1 MSDPTKRTINAKLI
15 LKDIQ
20 AGVDESEIKQKYKLT
35 HKGYQSVF
43 QKLSAMGLLKES
55 DPHFGAST
63 PKQKPRNPERDVP
76 ITWRCP
82 ACGTPQTR
90 AYEECPHCGV
100 IVAKAAAMR
109 RQGHPHPQSY
119 SFETR
124 DADSGGSTRWPVIIV
139 SIFAFLVVGGAILK
153 WSSHK
158 GTKASISAAP
168 PTPGSVR
175 SFTTTNF
182 EREVKDASKTMP
194 VLIMFYADW

>member
-1 MSDPTKRTINAKLI
+1 MTDPPKRTINAKLI
-15 LKDIQ
+15 LRDIQ

-35 HKGYQSVF
+35 DKGYQSVF
-43 QKLSAMGLLKES
+43 QKLYAMGLLKES
-55 DPHFGAST
+55 DHHFGLST
-63 PKQKPRNPERDVP
+63 PKQEPKRPELEVP

-90 AYEECPHCGV
+90 VYEECPHCGV
-100 IVAKAAAMR
+100 IVAKVSAMSL
-109 RQGHPHPQSY
+109 QGRPHPQSY
-119 SFETR
+119 NYETHE
-124 DADSGGSTRWPVIIV
+124 ADSGLSTRWPVIIV
-139 SIFAFLVVGGAILK
+139 SILAFLVVGGAILK

-158 GTKASISAAP
+158 RTKASIGTSASI
-168 PTPGSVR
+168 PGSVR